1 MEGLTWNFFFREE
14 TSELLNRIV
23 LNISVFSQGLFEVSW
38 ERRKAALV
46 TIGQGK
52 CIISYITNKL
62 SAECD
67 KPCRG

>member
-1 MEGLTWNFFFREE
+1 MFFGEE
-14 TSELLNRIV
+14 TLELLNRIV
-23 LNISVFSQGLFEVSW
+23 LNISVLSWGLFKVSW

-46 TIGQGK
+46 AIGQGK